1 VKLHSSSGSRGFR
14 GSNSGYCVC
23 VRRVV
28 VRGGPVGFLARV
40 FEHNGFARHNLYRAQ
55 LESLVRHAYDDTILV
70 VVVGEPRI
78 GLG

>member
-1 VKLHSSSGSRGFR
+1 
-14 GSNSGYCVC
+14 
-23 VRRVV
+23 
-28 VRGGPVGFLARV
+28 VGFLARV